1 MRKLRQVCVVVC
13 LVASYGFSWIFS
25 GPVAELDPFWNQVS
39 STSTEQVD
47 HSQWQSVLDDYLVED
62 ESGVNFFDYEGL
74 QVDGDA
80 RLDRYVNDLRE
91 IDPRKLNKA
100 EQMSYWINL
109 YNALTVRLVAENY
122 PVESITELGDSLL
135 SRGPWDDEI
144 VTVAGRALTLNDIE
158 HRNLR
163 PVFKDHRIHFAVNC
177 ASIGCPNLS
186 ARAFTAADLDQLL
199 SQAATRFLNHPR
211 GLQFDGDT
219 LRLSKIFQWFQDDF
233 GGDEQQML
241 QTLTLYLEPEIAS
254 KVGQFAG
261 ELEYAYD
268 WALNDL
274 Q

>member
-1 MRKLRQVCVVVC
+1 MRTVRRVCVVVC
-13 LVASYGFSWIFS
+13 LVACYGFSWIFS
-25 GPVAELDPFWNQVS
+25 GPAAELDPFWNQVS
-39 STSTEQVD
+39 STSTEQMD

-62 ESGVNFFDYEGL
+62 ESGVNLFDYEGL

-91 IDPRKLNKA
+91 IDPRKLNKG

-122 PVESITELGDSLL
+122 PVASITELGDSLL

-144 VTVAGRALTLNDIE
+144 VTVADRALSLNDIE
-158 HRNLR
+158 HRILR

-199 SQAATRFLNHPR
+199 SQAATHFLNHPR

-254 KVGQFAG
+254 KVGQFTG

>member
-1 MRKLRQVCVVVC
+1 MRIVRQVFLVVC
-13 LVASYGFSWIFS
+13 LVAGYGFSWLFS
-25 GPVAELDPFWNQVS
+25 GPAAELDPFWEQIN

-47 HSQWQSVLDDYLVED
+47 HSHWQSILDDYLVED
-62 ESGVNFFDYEGL
+62 ESGVNLFDYEGL

-80 RLDRYVNDLRE
+80 RLDRYVNDLSA

-109 YNALTVRLVAENY
+109 YNALTVRLVAANY
-122 PVESITELGDSLL
+122 PVASITELGDRLL
-135 SRGPWDDEI
+135 SSGPWDDEI
-144 VTVAGRALTLNDIE
+144 IAVADRALTLNDIE
-158 HRNLR
+158 HRILR

-177 ASIGCPNLS
+177 ASIGCPDLNAL
-186 ARAFTAADLDQLL
+186 AYTAADLDKML

-211 GLQFDGDT
+211 GLQLEGDM
-219 LRLSKIFQWFQDDF
+219 LRLSKIFRWFQGDF
-233 GGDEQQML
+233 GGDELEML
-241 QTLTLYLEPEIAS
+241 RTLTQYLEPEMAA
-254 KVGQFAG
+254 KVGQFSG

>member
-1 MRKLRQVCVVVC
+1 MITVRQVCVVVFF
-13 LVASYGFSWIFS
+13 VASYGFSWIFS
-25 GPVAELDPFWNQVS
+25 GPAADLDPFWNQVS
-39 STSTEQVD
+39 GTRIEKVD

-62 ESGVNFFDYEGL
+62 ESGINFFDYEGL

-80 RLDRYVNDLRE
+80 RLDRYVNDLSE

-100 EQMSYWINL
+100 GQMSYWINL

-122 PVESITELGDSLL
+122 PVESITKLGESLL
-135 SRGPWDDEI
+135 GRGPWDDEI
-144 VTVAGRALTLNDIE
+144 VTIASRALTLNDIE
-158 HRNLR
+158 HRILR
-163 PVFKDHRIHFAVNC
+163 PVFRDHRIHFAVNC

-186 ARAFTAADLDQLL
+186 ASAYTAANLDQLL

-211 GLQFDGDT
+211 GLQFEGDT

-233 GGDEQQML
+233 GGDEQRML
-241 QTLTLYLEPEIAS
+241 HTLTLYLDPETAS
-254 KVGQFAG
+254 RVERYSG